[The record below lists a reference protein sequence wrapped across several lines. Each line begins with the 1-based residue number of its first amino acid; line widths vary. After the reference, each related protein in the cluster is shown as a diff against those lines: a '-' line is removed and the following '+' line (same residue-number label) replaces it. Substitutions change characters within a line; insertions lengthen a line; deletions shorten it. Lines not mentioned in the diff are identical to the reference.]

1 MKDRKRV
8 LIAVVIIAAIVAVI
22 FTSNSSKSA
31 SSKGASAKAK
41 APGQKSA
48 EPATKPVV
56 GTEGAPEKTPASPWL
71 ALVDQVKD
79 SAGKVRVL
87 SSLAIVKLHAEE
99 PAEAKELLGQVLD
112 LINEM
117 DDAKTKMGLMET
129 LSANLE
135 DFAKLEELAEVNTRL
150 TALSRQLEYQTDPL
164 IALVA
169 KVEDSAGK
177 VRVLSSL
184 AIVKLHAG
192 EPTEAKELLGQVL
205 DLIEEV
211 DDSKAKL
218 DLVETLSTSLEG
230 FKEIK
235 ELAEVNTRLTAV
247 SRQLEYQTDPLIAL
261 VAKVEDPSIKV
272 RVLNSLAIA
281 KLHAGQAVMAQEPLG
296 QALDLIEELDDAKTK
311 LDLMGKISDS
321 LEDFKELEELGEFN
335 TRLAS
340 LTQQLEN
347 QTNPAYSLIANVE
360 TPEHKV
366 RVLTQLAG
374 VLARVGNAKLAA
386 SMLEQS
392 RAITAEIEGPEQL
405 SALVHIG
412 VCLIHMG
419 QEEDALKQ
427 IGEVLASIEKLEEI
441 EAQIGK
447 LDGMAGALDEFRE
460 QKSIQ
465 PVLETIS
472 ARVEVLQQQG
482 DPIMRLVGK
491 IDGAGGRARVLCNL
505 AGTLAQTG
513 DIDQASAMLTRA
525 GEFVA
530 LIEENTEL
538 APALTHMAVA
548 QARMGLAKESKATL
562 VLAMD
567 AMKKLESVDAKAVVL
582 ANITAAIS
590 ESNDREQTQAVLAQS
605 VAIAGEIQKSAEVV
619 MQQAIAMA
627 NKLEDGE
634 QKAAAIQQ
642 IVSTLEQDGIGHFTQ
657 LQFDLAALYHE
668 GRHLPQ
674 NIAQAAKWYRKAA
687 AQGHARA
694 QINLAMMYIG
704 GDGVK
709 ADPAEARKWF
719 TQAADQG
726 NAEGQVALGMMF
738 ALGQGV
744 EADLVQAHKWVT
756 LSSKSGNANAVT
768 ALEQLTGKLSPEQL
782 AASAKLVKEWEDRRS
797 KLAPA
802 PAEPAVKAPEP
813 SATAGK

>member
-1 MKDRKRV
+1 
-8 LIAVVIIAAIVAVI
+8 
-22 FTSNSSKSA
+22 
-31 SSKGASAKAK
+31 
-41 APGQKSA
+41 
-48 EPATKPVV
+48 
-56 GTEGAPEKTPASPWL
+56 
-71 ALVDQVKD
+71 
-79 SAGKVRVL
+79 
-87 SSLAIVKLHAEE
+87 
-99 PAEAKELLGQVLD
+99 
-112 LINEM
+112 
-117 DDAKTKMGLMET
+117 
-129 LSANLE
+129 
-135 DFAKLEELAEVNTRL
+135 
-150 TALSRQLEYQTDPL
+150 
-164 IALVA
+164 
-169 KVEDSAGK
+169 
-177 VRVLSSL
+177 
-184 AIVKLHAG
+184 
-192 EPTEAKELLGQVL
+192 
-205 DLIEEV
+205 
-211 DDSKAKL
+211 
-218 DLVETLSTSLEG
+218 
-230 FKEIK
+230 
-235 ELAEVNTRLTAV
+235 
-247 SRQLEYQTDPLIAL
+247 
-261 VAKVEDPSIKV
+261 
-272 RVLNSLAIA
+272 
-281 KLHAGQAVMAQEPLG
+281 MAQEPLG
-296 QALDLIEELDDAKTK
+296 QALDLIEELDDAKAK
-311 LDLMGKISDS
+311 LDLMEKISDS
-321 LEDFKELEELGEFN
+321 LEDFKELKELAEFN
-335 TRLAS
+335 TRLAT
-340 LTQQLEN
+340 LTQQFEN

-366 RVLTQLAG
+366 RVLTRLAG

-427 IGEVLASIEKLEEI
+427 IGEVLAGVEKLEEI

-582 ANITAAIS
+582 ADITAAIG

-668 GRHLPQ
+668 GRHLPK

-687 AQGHARA
+687 AQGHAPA

-726 NAEGQVALGMMF
+726 DAEGQVALGMMY

-756 LSSKSGNANAVT
+756 LSSKSGNANATT

-782 AASAKLVKEWEDRRS
+782 AASARLVKEWEDRQ
-797 KLAPA
+797 LTPAPA
-802 PAEPAVKAPEP
+802 PAEPAAKTPEP
-813 SATAGK
+813 PATAGK